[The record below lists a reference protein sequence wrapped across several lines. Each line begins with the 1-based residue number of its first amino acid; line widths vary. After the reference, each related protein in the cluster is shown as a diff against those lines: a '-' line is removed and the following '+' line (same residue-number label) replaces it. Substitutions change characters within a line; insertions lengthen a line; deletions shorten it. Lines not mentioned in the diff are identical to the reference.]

1 MAQKKKWVSNDLRV
15 KNAVPSFFNNIFERV
30 KNWTISGLLT
40 IFPPI
45 ETNIEEMKEE
55 IWADLSSIYYKY
67 EDDGQ
72 KRAFKEVVGDMSK
85 KVSEGDWGVIYEKLY
100 RLRV

>member
-1 MAQKKKWVSNDLRV
+1 
-15 KNAVPSFFNNIFERV
+15 
-30 KNWTISGLLT
+30 
-40 IFPPI
+40 
-45 ETNIEEMKEE
+45 MKEE